1 MFQLCLFTLVH
12 SYRSLPFCSGQHCKG
27 GLIAKYATSGLGP
40 VTIQWWSAF
49 IEMLEAD
56 MKTHKES
63 SPTWLLTELLE
74 LKKNAQHSSVEDA
87 LVPEQLSQMWEI
99 ARGMHAA

>member
-1 MFQLCLFTLVH
+1 
-12 SYRSLPFCSGQHCKG
+12 
-27 GLIAKYATSGLGP
+27 
-40 VTIQWWSAF
+40 
-49 IEMLEAD
+49 
-56 MKTHKES
+56 MKTRKES
-63 SPTWLLTELLE
+63 SPTWLLTEMLE